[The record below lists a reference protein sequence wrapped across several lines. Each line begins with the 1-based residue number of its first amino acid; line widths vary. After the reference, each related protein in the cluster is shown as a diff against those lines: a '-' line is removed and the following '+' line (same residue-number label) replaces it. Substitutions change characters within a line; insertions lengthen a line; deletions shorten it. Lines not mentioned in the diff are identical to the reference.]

1 MNSPADPR
9 QLASARVLVL
19 IAAVLWSSSGF
30 FAKAPFFAGWP
41 GPTLAF
47 WRAIFALVILLP
59 LVRRPVW
66 NWRIVPMSLAFAAM
80 NYTYLSA
87 LEFGSAANA
96 IWLQCLAPTWTLLVG
111 VWLLKER
118 ASRGDWRM
126 AAFSLAGIG
135 LILFCELRRASTEEH
150 ALAAV
155 IFGVSSG
162 MLYAA
167 VVLFLRVL
175 RGADAGW
182 LIAVNH
188 AVTVV
193 ALTPWMLGADARAPS
208 GIQWLLLAAFG
219 MLQMGLP
226 YVLFTRSLRSL
237 PGHEASSLALI
248 EPVLVPVWTWLA
260 WGQVPAWWSLVGGG
274 LIFIGL
280 ATRYAAKEPHTKDEA
295 PETPP
300 PGPQAELPTS

>member
-188 AVTVV
+188 AVTV
-193 ALTPWMLGADARAPS
+193 ARAD
-208 GIQWLLLAAFG
+208 GRILLDNRLERIQRQRRAQAGVGGCADGRTPGVVGGAAVVEVD
-219 MLQMGLP
+219 GLRA
-226 YVLFTRSLRSL
+226 RSLHFKHSVAAVRSRRL
-237 PGHEASSLALI
+237 THHRNAHQEARARRNGR
-248 EPVLVPVWTWLA
+248 E
-260 WGQVPAWWSLVGGG
+260 VPAVESIRVV
-274 LIFIGL
+274 
-280 ATRYAAKEPHTKDEA
+280 
-295 PETPP
+295 
-300 PGPQAELPTS
+300 Q